1 MNYPFNIKTTYMKSI
16 LNTIK
21 ITVLT
26 SCLFA
31 VSSAIAQKAPYFNDG
46 EDPKP
51 INLQWKLVE
60 NMSDE
65 FEGKKVDEKKWQI
78 SGQGWVG
85 RAPGLFQA
93 ENIKIEDGGLK
104 ITTKLLPKPILK
116 QNKEYT
122 HGGGYV
128 GSRNAMTYG
137 YYECEMKANKT
148 FMSSTFWLI
157 NESSELE
164 GCDKRTTEL
173 DIQESVGQI
182 TNDAEWM
189 KNFDQSMNSNTHSRN
204 IPDGCDYEK
213 GSNKSGALIG
223 GKVYDDFHVY
233 GVWWKSKDEVLF
245 FLDGKFLAQVTPP
258 ADYNIE
264 MYLRMVVETYNWNP
278 VPEDGGMLGTEE
290 ERTTTYNW
298 VRSWK
303 LVDNKE

>member
-1 MNYPFNIKTTYMKSI
+1 MKS
-16 LNTIK
+16 NY
-21 ITVLT
+21 ITLKQLLFTGLFLT
-26 SCLFA
+26 VGTMF
-31 VSSAIAQKAPYFNDG
+31 AQKSPHFNDG

-51 INLQWKLVE
+51 TTQKWKLVK

-78 SGQGWVG
+78 SEQGWIG
-85 RAPGLFQA
+85 RAPGLFQS
-93 ENIKIEDGGLK
+93 ENIKVEDGGLK
-104 ITTKLLPKPILK
+104 ITTKLLPQPVTK
-116 QNKEYT
+116 QGKEYT

-128 GSRNAMTYG
+128 GSINGMTYG

-157 NESSELE
+157 NESNELE
-164 GCDKRTTEL
+164 DCDKRTTEL

-189 KNFDQSMNSNTHSRN
+189 KNFDESMNSNTHSRN
-204 IPDGCDYEK
+204 IPEGCDYEK

-223 GKVYDDFHVY
+223 GKVYDDYHVY
-233 GVWWKSKDEVLF
+233 GVWWKSKDEVQF
-245 FLDGKFLAQVTPP
+245 FLDGKFLAKVTPP

-278 VPEDGGMLGTEE
+278 VPEDGGMNGTEA

-298 VRSWK
+298 VRSWE
-303 LVDNKE
+303 LVDGK

>member
-1 MNYPFNIKTTYMKSI
+1 MKS
-16 LNTIK
+16 K
-21 ITVLT
+21 YITLKRLLFTGLFLT
-26 SCLFA
+26 
-31 VSSAIAQKAPYFNDG
+31 VGTMVAQKSPHFNDG

-51 INLQWKLVE
+51 TTQKWKIVK

-65 FEGKKVDEKKWQI
+65 FEGKKVDENKWQI
-78 SGQGWVG
+78 SGQGWIG
-85 RAPGLFQA
+85 RAPGLFQS
-93 ENIKIEDGGLK
+93 ENIKVEDGGLK
-104 ITTKLLPKPILK
+104 ITTKLLPQPVTK
-116 QNKEYT
+116 QGKEYT

-128 GSRNAMTYG
+128 GSINGMTYG

-157 NESSELE
+157 NESKELE

-182 TNDAEWM
+182 TNNAEWM

-204 IPDGCDYEK
+204 IPEGCDYEK
-213 GSNKSGALIG
+213 GSNKSGSLIG

-233 GVWWKSKDEVLF
+233 GVWWKSKDEVQF
-245 FLDGKFLAQVTPP
+245 FLDGKFLAKVTPP
-258 ADYNIE
+258 ADYDIE

-278 VPEDGGMLGTEE
+278 VPEDGGMSGTEE

-298 VRSWK
+298 VRSWE
-303 LVDNKE
+303 LVESK

>member
-1 MNYPFNIKTTYMKSI
+1 MKAILKRSKQFSI
-16 LNTIK
+16 LLLLLTANTI
-21 ITVLT
+21 
-26 SCLFA
+26 F
-31 VSSAIAQKAPYFNDG
+31 AQKGPYFQNG

-51 INLQWKLVE
+51 ENANWKLIK

-65 FEGKKVDEKKWQI
+65 FDGKKIDENKWQI
-78 SGQGWVG
+78 SGQGWIG

-93 ENIKIEDGGLK
+93 ENIKLDDGSLK
-104 ITTKLLPKPILK
+104 ITTKLLPKPITK
-116 QNKEYT
+116 NNKVFT

-128 GSRNAMTYG
+128 GSKNGMTYG
-137 YYECEMKANKT
+137 FYECEMKANKT

-157 NESSELE
+157 NEGKGFE

-182 TNDAEWM
+182 TNPAEWM

-204 IPDGCDYEK
+204 IPEGCDYEK
-213 GSNKSGALIG
+213 GSNKSGGLIG

-245 FLDGKFLAQVTPP
+245 YLDGKLQGKVAPP
-258 ADYNIE
+258 ADYDIE

-278 VPEDGGMLGTEE
+278 VPEDGGMTGSEE
-290 ERTTTYNW
+290 DRTTTYNW
-298 VRSWK
+298 VRSWTLDEK
-303 LVDNKE
+303 

>member
-1 MNYPFNIKTTYMKSI
+1 MKS
-16 LNTIK
+16 NY
-21 ITVLT
+21 ITLKRLLFTGLFLT
-26 SCLFA
+26 
-31 VSSAIAQKAPYFNDG
+31 VGTMVAQKSPHFNDG

-51 INLQWKLVE
+51 TTQKWKLVK

-78 SGQGWVG
+78 SGQGWIG
-85 RAPGLFQA
+85 RAPGLFQS
-93 ENIKIEDGGLK
+93 ENIKVADGGLK
-104 ITTKLLPKPILK
+104 ITTKLLPQPVTK
-116 QNKEYT
+116 QGKEYT

-128 GSRNAMTYG
+128 GSINGMTYG

-157 NESSELE
+157 NESKELE

-204 IPDGCDYEK
+204 IPEGCDYEK
-213 GSNKSGALIG
+213 GSNKSGSLLG
-223 GKVYDDFHVY
+223 GKVYDDYHVY
-233 GVWWKSKDEVLF
+233 GVWWKSKDEVQF
-245 FLDGKFLAQVTPP
+245 FLDGKFLAKVTPP
-258 ADYNIE
+258 ADYDIE

-278 VPEDGGMLGTEE
+278 VPEDGGMSGTEE

-298 VRSWK
+298 VRSWE
-303 LVDNKE
+303 LVESK

>member
-1 MNYPFNIKTTYMKSI
+1 MKSI
-16 LNTIK
+16 LTK
-21 ITVLT
+21 SKQFLLT
-26 SCLFA
+26 ALLLTMGTLA
-31 VSSAIAQKAPYFNDG
+31 AQKLPQFNEG

-51 INLQWKLVE
+51 ANQKWKLVK

-65 FEGKKVDEKKWQI
+65 FEGKIVNEKKWQI
-78 SGQGWVG
+78 SGQGWIG

-93 ENIKIEDGGLK
+93 ENIKVEDGGLK
-104 ITTKLLPKPILK
+104 ITTKLLPKPVTK
-116 QNKEYT
+116 QGKEYT

-128 GSRNAMTYG
+128 GSRNGMTYG

-148 FMSSTFWLI
+148 FMSSTFWMI

-164 GCDKRTTEL
+164 GCDKRTVEL

-204 IPDGCDYEK
+204 IPEGCNYEK
-213 GSNKSGALIG
+213 GSNKSGALVG

-233 GVWWKSKDEVLF
+233 GVWWKSKDEVQF
-245 FLDGKFLAQVTPP
+245 FLDGKFLAKVTPP
-258 ADYNIE
+258 ADYDIE

-278 VPEDGGMLGTEE
+278 VPEDGGMNGTEAD
-290 ERTTTYNW
+290 RTTTYNW

-303 LVDNKE
+303 LVEN